1 MKEYFCEECGK
12 LFDRKSNWIQH
23 TINKKFPC
31 IKKIIGGTELGGTEL
46 GGTELGGTELG
57 GTELGGTELGGT
69 ELGGTNIN
77 IKYDNENK
85 DNFEKKICC
94 RFCLKPF
101 TRSDNL
107 KRHIANE
114 KCEVLKLQ
122 KQQKENIFVNLLNE
136 EKVVSETKKELGEL
150 SKDKQKTD
158 IGKQIGKI
166 EKNDN
171 QIDFL
176 IKQIKLLNDK
186 LEEQKTE
193 SKILIEKQKTETEEK
208 IKLITNRH
216 IELENN
222 NVELKKTNEKLQTKM
237 NKIVN
242 KNNKIINTQNITTNT
257 IINNPQIKLVNFGAE
272 DLSKISHNVFVDTI
286 KSQGAGLYNKAI
298 EGIYF
303 NKDYPEN
310 QNVYISDI
318 NRGKVMIY
326 KDEKWFLDNWENIY
340 PILLEKVIH
349 FGYDKNEFL
358 KDCDYK
364 IANTKFNKQMIRN
377 GIRWYKLL
385 DSDESDIEYFELDP
399 EDRPEIDKETY
410 QDYLEMYNF
419 RKSHP
424 KKETE
429 TNIKN
434 KMKLNMYNKREI
446 PINNFKQIETDNK
459 NNFVIE

>member
-1 MKEYFCEECGK
+1 MKEYPCENCGK
-12 LFDRKSNWIQH
+12 IFSQKSHWLKH
-23 TINKKFPC
+23 TKNKKYPC
-31 IKKIIGGTELGGTEL
+31 NKKEENICIGSNNNSIVGAIIGTDYKII
-46 GGTELGGTELG
+46 
-57 GTELGGTELGGT
+57 
-69 ELGGTNIN
+69 N
-77 IKYDNENK
+77 DN
-85 DNFEKKICC
+85 DEKKKVCC
-94 RFCLKPF
+94 RFCLKEF
-101 TRSDNL
+101 LYMKNL
-107 KRHIANE
+107 NKHIRE
-114 KCEVLKLQ
+114 ERCEILKLQ

-136 EKVVSETKKELGEL
+136 EKIVTQTKKELNEL
-150 SKDKQKTD
+150 SKDKQK
-158 IGKQIGKI
+158 I

-171 QIDFL
+171 QLDFL

-193 SKILIEKQKTETEEK
+193 SKIQMEKQKIETEKQINKQKTETEEK

-385 DSDESDIEYFELDP
+385 DSDESDVEYFELDP